1 MENRMTNNNNMMDYA
16 SSMASSNKSTAPS
29 FASLRAG
36 LPSYTQ
42 IKDSVAGSMTS
53 DFEGSKLFGG
63 MSKED
68 KVLLDSQIS
77 AAATAVQ
84 QRMVEM
90 TLTTGTPP
98 DMQDVI
104 QTMIKE
110 QEAKDA
116 EIERLKEEEKARIE
130 ALKPTTERS
139 SWWSGVLNN

>member
-1 MENRMTNNNNMMDYA
+1 
-16 SSMASSNKSTAPS
+16 
-29 FASLRAG
+29 
-36 LPSYTQ
+36 
-42 IKDSVAGSMTS
+42 
-53 DFEGSKLFGG
+53 

-68 KVLLDSQIS
+68 EVLLDSQIS